1 MALQPPPA
9 RLFNDGAPTSD
20 DQAARELSD
29 DSTAPRAL
37 AATFVIVRLKHIVC
51 AFYFGLLGSLYVT
64 VDATQLRTTDAYAP
78 RLVGA
83 LTLAFA
89 LLHLHGL
96 VLTWRPHDTRLFG
109 SLFSCRWKWRSPVLQ
124 LATAH
129 FLDLSAQIYQAYNM
143 SFYLVDTRMSF
154 VFAFVVSLC
163 CLVTPWLLLSKNA
176 FLRRSLLLLVDSYFG
191 FFLSTGFP
199 FLLLLVYTIRIVF
212 LDRNLQNDLPTVTKT
227 LLFHKYI
234 VTSSPMDL
242 VTKITIQ
249 LSSYTSVRRLFVTM
263 RIARKGSPSPPKAPL
278 SSPPSPPFIP
288 WTPLRNSVD
297 RFLKLTS
304 TSFSPLFP
312 SNRRFASTPASVDFS
327 ILASF
332 QSQGGLRLVS
342 PTFGISFHKK
352 RRHLISYL
360 AVNLIINTTLL
371 SSAVVATWWRR
382 PCPSSCL
389 LSVAPWFDLA
399 CHCVQ
404 VDLNCAL
411 SPLGDG
417 DTIESLLDPDE
428 IGTDLFMLHVKR
440 CRLVHG
446 ISLKTLQPFQNIYGI
461 AIYFSNM
468 TQWNLDN
475 ELALPDSLRLLHI
488 RGSNLTQVPDVLR
501 RVPSN
506 LLFLRLESSPIQDLP
521 DIFPAA
527 WTSVSILAL
536 SDLELTNVSMAIPQS
551 LPNLVMLELRGN
563 RIKEISTEWQIQ
575 AMSGLSRLIF
585 LDLSA
590 NALQDGPWML
600 AQADRFLDLSSNLI
614 ASVPSTVPTS
624 LLTSR
629 SIILDDNPLCSTT
642 TGARGAASCQPKCAR
657 NVNRFWLA
665 TIAASGF
672 VTPPRVPLTVTTAIF
687 TASIDQREISMARM
701 EKPTCAVFNDDR
713 DITAQQFIAVAIGP
727 ANCYRRQRV
736 FAWQQ
741 L

>member
-1 MALQPPPA
+1 MDQSYAETATSWRFSTLGSVSKLVEKNAVILACSLLQLAFLTTALQRATTKRQESSLTIQLRHVLLPP
-9 RLFNDGAPTSD
+9 
-20 DQAARELSD
+20 
-29 DSTAPRAL
+29 
-37 AATFVIVRLKHIVC
+37 TFVVVRLKHIVC

-109 SLFSCRWKWRSPVLQ
+109 SLFSCRWKWRSP
-124 LATAH
+124 
-129 FLDLSAQIYQAYNM
+129 IYQAYNM
-143 SFYLVDTRMSF
+143 SFYLVDTRVSF
-154 VFAFVVSLC
+154 VFAFVLSLF
-163 CLVTPWLLLSKNA
+163 CLLSPWLVLSKNP

-212 LDRNLQNDLPTVTKT
+212 LDRNLQNDLPTVKKT

-242 VTKITIQ
+242 VTKIIIQ

-297 RFLKLTS
+297 RPLKLTS

-342 PTFGISFHKK
+342 QTFGISFHKK

-360 AVNLIINTTLL
+360 AVNLIIGTTLL

-399 CHCVQ
+399 CHCVH

-411 SPLGDG
+411 SPLVDG

-428 IGTDLFMLHVKR
+428 IGADLFMLHVKR
-440 CRLVHG
+440 CRLLDG

-475 ELALPDSLRLLHI
+475 ELTLPDSLRLLHI
-488 RGSNLTQVPDVLR
+488 RGSNLTQIPDVLR
-501 RVPSN
+501 RVSVN

-521 DIFPAA
+521 DSFPAA

-642 TGARGAASCQPKCAR
+642 TGARGAASCQPKCAPQCQSFLVGNHR
-657 NVNRFWLA
+657 FEWVCYSAACSFDGGDCDLNV
-665 TIAASGF
+665 
-672 VTPPRVPLTVTTAIF
+672 LTAPFGSTTN
-687 TASIDQREISMARM
+687 T
-701 EKPTCAVFNDDR
+701 
-713 DITAQQFIAVAIGP
+713 
-727 ANCYRRQRV
+727 
-736 FAWQQ
+736 
-741 L
+741 